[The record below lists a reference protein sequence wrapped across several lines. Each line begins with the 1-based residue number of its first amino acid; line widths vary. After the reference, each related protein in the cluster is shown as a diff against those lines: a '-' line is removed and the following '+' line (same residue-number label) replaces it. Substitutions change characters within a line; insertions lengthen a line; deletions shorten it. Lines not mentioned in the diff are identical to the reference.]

1 MRKILKKLF
10 INKFK
15 NIFYMLQNS
24 NSKYFEFNKIVLK
37 IKKDNT
43 FGKKNAVITS
53 RIDQL
58 ITPNILKSGKWDYF
72 IIEFINKYCLKKRS
86 KFNFIDVGAN
96 IGLISLQLIN
106 TNRYIKN
113 YFCVEPDI
121 QNYNILKENL
131 SVNKTNNINTYNYAL
146 IDGKNKKKQKIF
158 IDKSNFGNYSL
169 IKKNNYQIDYVKSY
183 NAKKFLNRII
193 NKYGSYKFIYKSD
206 TQGYDEIIL
215 LSLGSNIIKRFKIL
229 ILEISNFDFL
239 ARNIDK
245 FIEILDQF
253 DEKVDEKGRNLN
265 NKNILEKI
273 SSRKEFNLLLS
284 KT

>member
-24 NSKYFEFNKIVLK
+24 NSKYFEFNKVVLK
-37 IKKDNT
+37 IKRDSA
-43 FGKKNAVITS
+43 FGKKNAFITS

-86 KFNFIDVGAN
+86 KFNFVDVGAN

-169 IKKNNYQIDYVKSY
+169 IKKNNHQIDYVKTY

-215 LSLGSNIIKRFKIL
+215 LSLGNNIINRFKISSTK
-229 ILEISNFDFL
+229 ILL
-239 ARNIDK
+239 
-245 FIEILDQF
+245 
-253 DEKVDEKGRNLN
+253 V
-265 NKNILEKI
+265 
-273 SSRKEFNLLLS
+273 
-284 KT
+284 

>member
-24 NSKYFEFNKIVLK
+24 NSKYFEFNKVVLK
-37 IKKDNT
+37 IKRDSA
-43 FGKKNAVITS
+43 FGKKNAFITS

-169 IKKNNYQIDYVKSY
+169 IKKNNHQIDYVKTY
-183 NAKKFLNRII
+183 NAEKFLNRII

-215 LSLGSNIIKRFKIL
+215 LSLGNNIINRFKIL

-239 ARNIDK
+239 TRNIDK
-245 FIEILDQF
+245 FIEIVDQF
-253 DEKVDEKGRNLN
+253 DEKVDEKGKNLN

>member
-1 MRKILKKLF
+1 
-10 INKFK
+10 
-15 NIFYMLQNS
+15 MLQNS
-24 NSKYFEFNKIVLK
+24 NSKYFEFNKVVLK
-37 IKKDNT
+37 IKRDSA
-43 FGKKNAVITS
+43 FGKKNAFITS

-146 IDGKNKKKQKIF
+146 IDGKNKKK
-158 IDKSNFGNYSL
+158 
-169 IKKNNYQIDYVKSY
+169 
-183 NAKKFLNRII
+183 
-193 NKYGSYKFIYKSD
+193 
-206 TQGYDEIIL
+206 T
-215 LSLGSNIIKRFKIL
+215 
-229 ILEISNFDFL
+229 
-239 ARNIDK
+239 
-245 FIEILDQF
+245 
-253 DEKVDEKGRNLN
+253 
-265 NKNILEKI
+265 KNIY
-273 SSRKEFNLLLS
+273 
-284 KT
+284 

>member
-24 NSKYFEFNKIVLK
+24 NSKYFEFNKVILK
-37 IKKDNT
+37 IKRDSA
-43 FGKKNAVITS
+43 FGKKNAFITS

>member
-24 NSKYFEFNKIVLK
+24 NSKYFEFNKVVLK
-37 IKKDNT
+37 IKRDSA
-43 FGKKNAVITS
+43 FGKKNAFITS

>member
-24 NSKYFEFNKIVLK
+24 NSKYFEFNKVVLK
-37 IKKDNT
+37 IKRDSA
-43 FGKKNAVITS
+43 FGKKNAFITS

-86 KFNFIDVGAN
+86 KFNFVDVGAN

-146 IDGKNKKKQKIF
+146 VDGKNKKKQKIF

>member
-37 IKKDNT
+37 LKKDNT

-72 IIEFINKYCLKKRS
+72 IIEFINKYCLKKKT
-86 KFNFIDVGAN
+86 KFNFIDIGAN

>member
-24 NSKYFEFNKIVLK
+24 NSKYFEFNKVVLK
-37 IKKDNT
+37 IKRDSA
-43 FGKKNAVITS
+43 FGKKNAFITS

-86 KFNFIDVGAN
+86 KFNFIYFWAN
-96 IGLISLQLIN
+96 IWFIYINLIN
-106 TNRYIKN
+106 KNRYIKN

>member
-1 MRKILKKLF
+1 
-10 INKFK
+10 
-15 NIFYMLQNS
+15 MLQNS
-24 NSKYFEFNKIVLK
+24 NSKYFEFNKVVLK
-37 IKKDNT
+37 IKRDSA
-43 FGKKNAVITS
+43 FGKKNAFITS

>member
-24 NSKYFEFNKIVLK
+24 NSKYFEFNKVVLK
-37 IKKDNT
+37 IKRDSA
-43 FGKKNAVITS
+43 FGKKNAFITS

-72 IIEFINKYCLKKRS
+72 IIEFINKYCLKKKT
-86 KFNFIDVGAN
+86 KFNFIDIGAN

>member
-24 NSKYFEFNKIVLK
+24 NSKYFEFNKVVLK
-37 IKKDNT
+37 IKRDSA
-43 FGKKNAVITS
+43 FGKKNAFITS

-183 NAKKFLNRII
+183 NAKKFLNKII

>member
-24 NSKYFEFNKIVLK
+24 NSKYFEFNKVVLK
-37 IKKDNT
+37 IKRDSA
-43 FGKKNAVITS
+43 FGKKNAFITS

-86 KFNFIDVGAN
+86 KFNFVDVGAN

-273 SSRKEFNLLLS
+273 SS
-284 KT
+284 

>member
-24 NSKYFEFNKIVLK
+24 NSKYFEFNKVVLK
-37 IKKDNT
+37 IKRDSA
-43 FGKKNAVITS
+43 FGKKNAFITS

-72 IIEFINKYCLKKRS
+72 IIEFINKYCLKKKT
-86 KFNFIDVGAN
+86 KFNFIDIGAN

-169 IKKNNYQIDYVKSY
+169 IKKNNHQIDYVKTY

>member
-24 NSKYFEFNKIVLK
+24 NSKYFEFNKVVLK
-37 IKKDNT
+37 IKRDSA

-158 IDKSNFGNYSL
+158 IDKTNFGNYSI

>member
-24 NSKYFEFNKIVLK
+24 NSKYFEFNKVVLK
-37 IKKDNT
+37 IKRDSA
-43 FGKKNAVITS
+43 FGKKNAFITS

-169 IKKNNYQIDYVKSY
+169 IKKNNHQIDYVKTY

>member
-24 NSKYFEFNKIVLK
+24 NSKYFEFNKVVLK
-37 IKKDNT
+37 IKRDSA
-43 FGKKNAVITS
+43 FGKKNAFITS

-86 KFNFIDVGAN
+86 KFNFVDVGAN

>member
-72 IIEFINKYCLKKRS
+72 IIEFINKYCLKKKT
-86 KFNFIDVGAN
+86 KFNFIDIGAN

-169 IKKNNYQIDYVKSY
+169 IKKNNHQIDYVKTY

-215 LSLGSNIIKRFKIL
+215 LSLGNNIINRFKIL

-239 ARNIDK
+239 TRNIDK
-245 FIEILDQF
+245 FIEIVDQF
-253 DEKVDEKGRNLN
+253 DEKVDEKGKNLN

-273 SSRKEFNLLLS
+273 SSREEFNLLLS

>member
-24 NSKYFEFNKIVLK
+24 NSKYFEFNKVVLK
-37 IKKDNT
+37 IKRDSA
-43 FGKKNAVITS
+43 FGKKNAFITS

-86 KFNFIDVGAN
+86 KFNFVDVGAN

-169 IKKNNYQIDYVKSY
+169 IKKNDYQIDYVKSY

-245 FIEILDQF
+245 FIEIVDQF
-253 DEKVDEKGRNLN
+253 DEKVDEKGKNLN

>member
-24 NSKYFEFNKIVLK
+24 NSKYFEFNKVVLK
-37 IKKDNT
+37 IKRDSA
-43 FGKKNAVITS
+43 FGKKNAFITS

-86 KFNFIDVGAN
+86 KFNFVDVGAN

-169 IKKNNYQIDYVKSY
+169 IKKNDYQIDYVKSY